1 MTDED
6 KDELIASLR
15 QAVSDL
21 TDRVEDLEAALEET
35 YVRGYVAERDA
46 HAAQA
51 AERYTGRDAWWD
63 AAQAAW
69 WAVHEAQLR
78 KMLAGAV

>member
-21 TDRVEDLEAALEET
+21 TDRVEELEVALDDA
-35 YVRGYVAERDA
+35 YVRGYVAGMEPA
-46 HAAQA
+46 
-51 AERYTGRDAWWD
+51 
-63 AAQAAW
+63 
-69 WAVHEAQLR
+69 
-78 KMLAGAV
+78 